1 MIRKLY
7 QFMAVALLCCAAPL
21 FGWSW
26 LEQIQNQSKYNVRI
40 KNDSDHG
47 KNYVKIVNPNNTVPV
62 VGNMYQNSF
71 LLTPGAQTVKM
82 DGFAIAPSAGNQRV
96 YIMVDDHSSHELQEL
111 SDSDQVQIDGNTQLT
126 APGGQFKLIIKNAND
141 VGDVERK
148 NPLSLFDGDIFIALE
163 RIENKKWWEPKKLDT
178 DENQVAAQ
186 DFIKNFGNRGFGS
199 KK

>member
-1 MIRKLY
+1 
-7 QFMAVALLCCAAPL
+7 MAVALLCCAAPL

-96 YIMVDDHSSHELQEL
+96 YIMIDEHVVHELQEL
-111 SDSDQVQIDGNTQLT
+111 SDSNQVQIDGNVKLT
-126 APGGQFKLIIKNAND
+126 APGGQFRLIIKNAND
-141 VGDVERK
+141 VKANAADMKAEKQNIALSLSDGDVV
-148 NPLSLFDGDIFIALE
+148 IILE
-163 RIENKKWWEPKKLDT
+163 RIKNNPKWYE
-178 DENQVAAQ
+178 A
-186 DFIKNFGNRGFGS
+186 GS
-199 KK
+199 KKIENDIALVKDFLK